1 MGSAGRYRITVLE
14 GRPDSVTEIGRFSS
28 RKFHILIF
36 NVKFPSLNKI
46 AVKSFGNKIE
56 IIINDY

>member
-28 RKFHILIF
+28 RKFHILF
-36 NVKFPSLNKI
+36 FKVKFPSLNKI
-46 AVKSFGNKIE
+46 AVKSF
-56 IIINDY
+56 